1 MAFPMH
7 PDVAASWCSRGGSTT
22 SLMNG
27 VCRLLIYN
35 LLFMSELDRKMFL
48 VRIPDMAEE
57 IIKGTDAW
65 YIIRGEATDDG
76 I

>member
-1 MAFPMH
+1 
-7 PDVAASWCSRGGSTT
+7 
-22 SLMNG
+22 MNG